1 MGVIMVVVFLAVIV
15 ILIAAHWRIH
25 VKAGKPGW
33 ACLVPVYNLIVMPRD
48 YQKTCLVDFTII
60 CTNSKSCRSFYNG
73 DGYSGMFWKK
83 QRMGFSCLLF

>member
-33 ACLVPVYNLIVMPRD
+33 ACLVPVYNLIVM
-48 YQKTCLVDFTII
+48 LEII
-60 CTNSKSCRSFYNG
+60 RRPV
-73 DGYSGMFWKK
+73 WWIL
-83 QRMGFSCLLF
+83 LLFVPIANLVVAFIMRLI